1 MYARGGAGERAG
13 ESIGQRPLNRAPSPE
28 DGKLSPMNDAAQD
41 LVRSL
46 GLQPHPEGGFYRETF
61 RSSVEVPAHGGTRR
75 AVTSILF
82 LLPTGARSRLHR
94 VKSDEIWLHQ
104 RGDDVRLTVGEEEVQ
119 LGQGGAATLQAV
131 VPPGVWQAAECLP
144 GEAGY
149 ALVGC
154 VVAPGFEFADFELSG
169 D

>member
-1 MYARGGAGERAG
+1 
-13 ESIGQRPLNRAPSPE
+13 
-28 DGKLSPMNDAAQD
+28 MNDAAQD

-46 GLQPHPEGGFYRETF
+46 GLLPHPEGGYYRETF
-61 RSSVEVPAHGGTRR
+61 RSSAEVPAHGGTRR

-104 RGDDVRLTVGEEEVQ
+104 RGDDVRLTIGEEEVR
-119 LGQGGAATLQAV
+119 LGQATSSALQAV
-131 VPPGVWQAAECLP
+131 VPPDVWQAAECLP
-144 GEAGY
+144 GDAGY

-154 VVAPGFEFADFELSG
+154 VVAPGFEFDDFELSG
-169 D
+169 WGTAALASVGISACSILLTAVL

>member
-1 MYARGGAGERAG
+1 
-13 ESIGQRPLNRAPSPE
+13 
-28 DGKLSPMNDAAQD
+28 MNDAARE

-61 RSSVEVPAHGGTRR
+61 RSAVEIPAHAGTRR

-94 VKSDEIWLHQ
+94 VRSDEIWLHQ
-104 RGDDVRLTVGEEEVQ
+104 QGDEVRLTIGEDEVR
-119 LGQGGAATLQAV
+119 LGQGGSATLQAV
-131 VPPGVWQAAECLP
+131 VPPDVWQAAECLP
-144 GEAGY
+144 GDAGY

-154 VVAPGFEFADFELSG
+154 VVAPGFEFDDFELT
-169 D
+169 DD

>member
-1 MYARGGAGERAG
+1 
-13 ESIGQRPLNRAPSPE
+13 
-28 DGKLSPMNDAAQD
+28 MNDAAQD

-46 GLQPHPEGGFYRETF
+46 GLLPHPEGGYYRETF
-61 RSSVEVPAHGGTRR
+61 RSSAEVPAHGGTRR

-104 RGDDVRLTVGEEEVQ
+104 RGDDVRLTIGEEEVR
-119 LGQGGAATLQAV
+119 LGQATSSALQAV
-131 VPPGVWQAAECLP
+131 VPPDVWQAAECLP
-144 GEAGY
+144 GDAGY

-154 VVAPGFEFADFELSG
+154 VVAPGFEFVDFELS
-169 D
+169 DD